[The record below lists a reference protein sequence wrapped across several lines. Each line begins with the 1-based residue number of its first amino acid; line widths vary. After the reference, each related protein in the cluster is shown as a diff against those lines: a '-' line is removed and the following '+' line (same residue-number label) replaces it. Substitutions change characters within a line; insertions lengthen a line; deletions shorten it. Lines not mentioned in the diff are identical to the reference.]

1 MTSKLVLPGGTF
13 AVNLTAAREAHNWS
27 VAELA
32 KRADLNESAI
42 YRLQHGQR
50 QPTLPAILRLADA
63 LGMTGSDLI
72 EGVTA

>member
-1 MTSKLVLPGGTF
+1 VASKLVLPGGTF
-13 AVNLTAAREAHNWS
+13 AANLTTAREARGWS

-32 KRADLNESAI
+32 RRADLNESAI

-72 EGVTA
+72 EGVVS